1 MKKELGIYLHIP
13 FCKKKCYYCDFVSY
27 ADKLLYQERYINALL
42 SEIESQKDILK
53 ECNITTIY
61 IGGGTPSII
70 DVKYIKLVINKLNE
84 ILNFNNS
91 NIEIDKSNLLDNN
104 EKDLLNNNEK
114 DLLNIENLNLI
125 KKPIEI
131 TIELNPGTVTKE
143 KLEQY
148 YNLGINRLSIGLQS
162 TQDKLLKQI
171 GRIHTYSE
179 FLQTYKLAREIGF
192 KNINIDLMIGLPNQS
207 IEDIKETVE
216 NIINLNPEHISVY
229 SLIVEQGTK
238 IAELIDSGDLK
249 LPDEDLERM
258 EYSYVKN
265 KLELAGFKQYEI
277 SNFAKENYYSKHN
290 VNCWKQKEYIG
301 FGISAHS
308 YYENIRFSNTED
320 FNKYINSGYSDF
332 EKFNIK
338 NLLKNINCSELEEET
353 IIENQELSRA
363 KIIKYIELES
373 KGLKTIHEIQT
384 TEEKQKEY
392 MLLGLRMLEGVS
404 ISEFKQKFG
413 ENPIYLFRESL
424 SKLVEEELIKI
435 DLDNIF
441 LTRKGLDLA
450 NLVWEEFV

>member
-42 SEIESQKDILK
+42 LEIESQKDILK
-53 ECNITTIY
+53 ESNITTIY

-104 EKDLLNNNEK
+104 ERDLLNNNEK

-238 IAELIDSGDLK
+238 IAELIDSRDLK